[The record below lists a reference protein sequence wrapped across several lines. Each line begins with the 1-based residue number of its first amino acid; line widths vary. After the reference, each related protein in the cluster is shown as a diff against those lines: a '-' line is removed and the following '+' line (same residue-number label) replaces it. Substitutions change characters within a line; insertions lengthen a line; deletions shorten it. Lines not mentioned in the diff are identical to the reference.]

1 MKNEA
6 DELIRIVN
14 DNEKNLIRPLYEEVF
29 NDSKEFVDYY
39 FAKYVKN
46 AINFVCE
53 RNGQVIAMATIH
65 PKTLSISGENV
76 KVGYVYAVAT
86 KKEYRGQGLMRNV
99 LEAIDKYAID
109 NKYAYLYLIPV
120 DPEIYKS
127 LGYVLLKEGKECL
140 VKRTQIHLDNSMEYD
155 LIKLDLKD
163 IKKALDF
170 LMNFYENKVSI
181 YYDENSF
188 SELIERFSGKKS
200 GIYCVFHRECDK
212 ILGLAL
218 IEDDEDINVAGILC
232 ENKDRYE
239 IFGALMNGLE
249 VDKLVC
255 NENPVMFKSVYE
267 DIDKIKNYTIYIND
281 EV

>member
-1 MKNEA
+1 
-6 DELIRIVN
+6 
-14 DNEKNLIRPLYEEVF
+14 
-29 NDSKEFVDYY
+29 
-39 FAKYVKN
+39 
-46 AINFVCE
+46 
-53 RNGQVIAMATIH
+53 
-65 PKTLSISGENV
+65 
-76 KVGYVYAVAT
+76 
-86 KKEYRGQGLMRNV
+86 
-99 LEAIDKYAID
+99 
-109 NKYAYLYLIPV
+109 
-120 DPEIYKS
+120 
-127 LGYVLLKEGKECL
+127 
-140 VKRTQIHLDNSMEYD
+140 
-155 LIKLDLKD
+155 
-163 IKKALDF
+163 
-170 LMNFYENKVSI
+170 MNFYENKVSI